1 MIDLSHLQLLAQL
14 FDNMDLASKS
24 LEKAYNNN
32 DSEMFSKAKME
43 ILDIQK
49 KYPEKY
55 NEP

>member
-49 KYPEKY
+49 KISREI
-55 NEP
+55 